1 MRSFQKLYKEIQLGE
16 KADLTSRILHAVT
29 SAMGS
34 FRHRL
39 PAREMTSAE
48 FIKTFVPGRFET
60 AHEFLEEHAT
70 KTAAWKSIPSSL
82 IPDGLVAEANDA
94 VAQKFSFLGASFHF
108 HENIDWHHSLGPGG
122 SWPRGH
128 WSEIPF
134 SGIKHLGDIKPCWE
148 MNRHQFFVTLAL
160 AWLKTGDAKYAQA
173 VVRFLNSW
181 CDQNTPET
189 GVNYISGAD
198 IGLRC
203 VSWILAD
210 RLLKGCPVYD
220 ELTQERLHR
229 NILSQARHIA
239 EYLSYT
245 EKKSSNNHLLAEA
258 VALAWISLCYPE
270 FSESADWEKR
280 ALTVLWPA
288 LDAQVYPDGMHFECS
303 FGYHL
308 QAVEFLLLLF
318 TETRRRKKPVPAKA
332 YAILEKM
339 VTALH
344 LAVTPDGGLPPINDS
359 DDGRVMPAPFT
370 ISERLAG
377 VFAVAA
383 VLYDRPDFKAAAN
396 HIYGLYAHLLLGES
410 GAEEFRLI
418 AELPLFR
425 PTLSS
430 FNSARIHIVRDG
442 GDYMLLK
449 NNPDPFPHSGHNHAD
464 LLNILL
470 WLDGKPVLSDA
481 GTYKF
486 SDAEGL
492 RNALRATAAH
502 NTVTVDRVNQSEPLR
517 NFDWMGQTK
526 PGNTSAEETDH
537 AIIIDAQH
545 DCYGTLG
552 VTHRRVLVW
561 LKAEKMLIVADQML
575 GKGTHSFEQHWHFAP
590 GTVVEDSG
598 TYQYKLAQ
606 DGKALGFMRFLRD
619 KDLDSHEQVEGEHKS
634 ASISATYGEVCQAP
648 VLRHSWMSTL
658 TPEHASLR
666 LTVFSHEAISAH
678 YQDVWQA
685 ECRFGAWNIDLNQFP
700 AKVAKA
706 RD

>member
-1 MRSFQKLYKEIQLGE
+1 MRSFQALYKEIQLGE

-34 FRHRL
+34 FRQRL
-39 PAREMTSAE
+39 PAHEMTSAE
-48 FIKTFVPGRFET
+48 FIKSFVPGRFET
-60 AHEFLEEHAT
+60 AHEFLEEHAA
-70 KTAAWKSIPSSL
+70 KAAAWKSVPADIIPASF
-82 IPDGLVAEANDA
+82 VAFADDA
-94 VAQKFSFLGASFHF
+94 AAQKFSFLGASFHF
-108 HENIDWHHSLGPGG
+108 HETIDWHHSLGPGG
-122 SWPRGH
+122 PWPRGH

-160 AWLKTGDAKYAQA
+160 AWIKTGDVKYAQA
-173 VVRFLNSW
+173 AVRFINSW

-210 RLLKGCPVYD
+210 RLFKGCPAYD

-229 NILSQARHIA
+229 NILSQGRHIA

-258 VALAWISLCYPE
+258 AVLGWMALCYPE
-270 FSESADWEKR
+270 FTDSAEWEKR
-280 ALTVLWPA
+280 ALGVLWPA

-332 YAILEKM
+332 YSILEKM
-339 VTALH
+339 ITALH
-344 LAVTPDGGLPPINDS
+344 LARTPDGGLPPINDS

-370 ISERLAG
+370 MDERLEG
-377 VFAVAA
+377 VFATGA
-383 VLYDRPDFKAAAN
+383 VLYDRPDFKAAAQA
-396 HIYGLYAHLLLGES
+396 HYGLYAFLLLGEG
-410 GAEEFRLI
+410 GAEEFRMI
-418 AELPLFR
+418 PELPLYH
-425 PTLSS
+425 PLLSS
-430 FNSARIHIVRDG
+430 FNSAKIHIVRDK
-442 GDYMLLK
+442 GDFTLLK

-470 WLDGKPVLSDA
+470 WLDGKPILVDA

-486 SDAEGL
+486 SDPDGL

-502 NTVTVDRVNQSEPLR
+502 NTVTVDRINQSEPLR
-517 NFDWMGQTK
+517 NFDWMGRTR
-526 PGNTSAEETDH
+526 PGNTFAEETDD
-537 AIIIDAQH
+537 AVIIDAQH
-545 DCYGTLG
+545 DCYSAIG
-552 VTHRRVLVW
+552 VTHRRVIVW
-561 LKAEKMLIVADQML
+561 LRAEKLLIVADQML
-575 GKGTHSFEQHWHFAP
+575 GKGVHSFEQYWHFAP
-590 GTVVEDSG
+590 GTTVEDSG
-598 TYQYKLAQ
+598 TYQYKLVQ
-606 DGKALGFMRFLRD
+606 DGKPAAFVRFLRD
-619 KDLDSHEQVEGEHKS
+619 KDLDSHEQADDDIS
-634 ASISATYGEVCQAP
+634 ASYGALCRAP
-648 VLRHSWMSTL
+648 VLRHTWMSTL
-658 TPEHASLR
+658 SPEHSSLR
-666 LTVFSHEAISAH
+666 LTVFSRSDVSLD
-678 YQDVWQA
+678 YKDVWQA
-685 ECRFGAWNIDLNQFP
+685 ECRVGGWNLDLNQYP

-706 RD
+706 KG